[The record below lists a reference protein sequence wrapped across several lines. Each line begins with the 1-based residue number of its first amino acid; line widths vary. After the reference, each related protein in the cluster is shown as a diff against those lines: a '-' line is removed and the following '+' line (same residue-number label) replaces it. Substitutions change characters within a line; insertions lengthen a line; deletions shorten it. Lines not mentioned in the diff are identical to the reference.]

1 MSKKKSTIDDVLAA
15 VKSGFG
21 DIDKRFET
29 IDRRF
34 ETIDK
39 RFETIDK
46 RFNDVEIRFDRR
58 FNNIDIRLDTL
69 TTSVNDLASK
79 VKSYLGQEWNVH
91 IHGSHPRLEKRIKVV
106 ERKLGIKS
114 I

>member
-21 DIDKRFET
+21 DV
-29 IDRRF
+29 
-34 ETIDK
+34 DK

-46 RFNDVEIRFDRR
+46 RFEDVEISFDRR
-58 FNNIDIRLDTL
+58 FNNIEIRLDTL
-69 TTSVNDLASK
+69 TTSVDDLASK

-91 IHGSHPRLEKRIKVV
+91 IHDSHPRLEKRIKVI
-106 ERKLGIKS
+106 ERKLGIKT

>member
-29 IDRRF
+29 ID
-34 ETIDK
+34 K
-39 RFETIDK
+39 RFE
-46 RFNDVEIRFDRR
+46 DVEIRFDRR
-58 FNNIDIRLDTL
+58 FNNIEIRLDTL
-69 TTSVNDLASK
+69 TTSVDDLASK

>member
-29 IDRRF
+29 ID
-34 ETIDK
+34 K
-39 RFETIDK
+39 RFE
-46 RFNDVEIRFDRR
+46 DVEIRFDRR
-58 FNNIDIRLDTL
+58 FNNIEIRLDTL
-69 TTSVNDLASK
+69 TTSVDDLASK

-91 IHGSHPRLEKRIKVV
+91 IHDSHPRLEKRIKVI